1 MHTIGVFILN
11 AIRVNEEVL
20 SFDLNALYWWL
31 AQNNC
36 VKWTEF
42 PCSIV
47 AKQVYAEFKNSVLN
61 YCQKFPDLVM
71 LAVHSRENVGYFLF
85 LMLSVLFVCLY
96 NELPQQP
103 VIMQDI
109 LAAV

>member
-1 MHTIGVFILN
+1 M
-11 AIRVNEEVL
+11 
-20 SFDLNALYWWL
+20 
-31 AQNNC
+31 
-36 VKWTEF
+36 
-42 PCSIV
+42 
-47 AKQVYAEFKNSVLN
+47 YAEFENSVLN
-61 YCQKFPDLVM
+61 YCQKFPVVM

>member
-1 MHTIGVFILN
+1 MHCIGGLPKIIVLN
-11 AIRVNEEVL
+11 ELNFLIVLLQNRCMLNLKIMYKLLSEV
-20 SFDLNALYWWL
+20 
-31 AQNNC
+31 
-36 VKWTEF
+36 
-42 PCSIV
+42 PCS
-47 AKQVYAEFKNSVLN
+47 N
-61 YCQKFPDLVM
+61 
-71 LAVHSRENVGYFLF
+71 AVHSREYVGYFLF